1 MSLPSTLVLS
11 GAALFSPDIPILISI
26 IFRNMI
32 GEKRILERG
41 SGIRSTIFLLLE
53 NSAKREFTLLEDN
66 EESGSE
72 SQFTEVDIDYPN
84 DLTESDSELESD

>member
-11 GAALFSPDIPILISI
+11 GAALFSPDISILISN
-26 IFRNMI
+26 IFRHMI
-32 GEKRILERG
+32 DEKRILERG

-53 NSAKREFTLLEDN
+53 NTAEREFTLLEDN
-66 EESGSE
+66 EESGSD

-84 DLTESDSELESD
+84 DLTESDSKLESD